1 MANPQVRITK
11 EAMDELAKRAKPF
24 ESPSDC
30 LKRVLAKSPCGTQKA
45 DKDASVEE
53 TEEQSEDQD
62 KDES

>member
-30 LKRVLAKSPCGTQKA
+30 LKRLLSKNPCAAPKVDNEKESPI
-45 DKDASVEE
+45 EE
-53 TEEQSEDQD
+53 L
-62 KDES
+62 DEGSTKNGS